1 MPLQFTTIRIN
12 GDPFNGGPL
21 SAGVEETAIVVDD
34 DDFFEPGTT
43 DTGVQ
48 LTIEGVDIESAAWP
62 DYVGSGVEMYTATAG
77 GSTVTFAYLTSSG
90 DGEDDGFDRIVVLSG
105 SISPGDTISGIT
117 PTTSNTNLEYST
129 IPGVVCFTPG
139 VMISTPKGAI
149 AIEHLRVGDLVITA
163 DNGLQAVR
171 WIGQKQMSGARL
183 AAHPHLQPVL
193 IKAHAFGQN
202 APERDMHVSPQHRM
216 FLNSAKSQMIFGER
230 EVLVPAKALVN
241 DTSIM
246 VDRASMAVTY
256 IHVMFDKHEL
266 INANGSWSE
275 SFHPGAVGLNALE
288 QSARA
293 ELLEIFPNL
302 ARNPNRYGASARKA
316 LSVQEARLLT
326 SSNV

>member
-1 MPLQFTTIRIN
+1 MPLQFISIRVN
-12 GDPFNGGPL
+12 GDPINGGPL
-21 SAGVEETAIVVDD
+21 SAGIEETAIVVDD
-34 DDFFEPGTT
+34 DDFFEPSTG
-43 DTGVQ
+43 DTGAQ
-48 LTIEGVDIESAAWP
+48 LSIEGVDIESSAWP
-62 DYVGSGVEMYTATAG
+62 SYVGSGVEMYSATVG
-77 GSTVTFAYLTSSG
+77 GAPVTFAYLTAAN
-90 DGEDDGFDRIVVLSG
+90 DGEDDAVDRIVVLSG

-117 PTTSNTNLEYST
+117 ATTSNTNIEYST

-139 VMISTPKGAI
+139 VMVSTPKGAI

-230 EVLVPAKALVN
+230 EILVPAKALVN
-241 DTSIM
+241 DASIM
-246 VDRASMAVTY
+246 VDRAATAVTY
-256 IHVMFDKHEL
+256 IHMMFDKHEL

-288 QSARA
+288 ETSRA
-293 ELLEIFPNL
+293 ELLEIFPIL
-302 ARNPNRYGASARKA
+302 ARNPNRYGTSVRKA